1 MEVQAAEAEAAA
13 EALVEVAAA
22 EAEVLEAE
30 AEVLEAEVEAV
41 DSAVGSAEVV
51 EMVDSAVGSA
61 EGSATAGLES
71 ESTHSEDHR
80 NRLQF
85 ECTMQ
90 ETPSRSRTYS
100 WIHSTMTCS
109 NE

>member
-1 MEVQAAEAEAAA
+1 MEVQAEEAEAEAA
-13 EALVEVAAA
+13 ALVEVAAA

-30 AEVLEAEVEAV
+30 VEA
-41 DSAVGSAEVV
+41 
-51 EMVDSAVGSA
+51 VDSAVGSA